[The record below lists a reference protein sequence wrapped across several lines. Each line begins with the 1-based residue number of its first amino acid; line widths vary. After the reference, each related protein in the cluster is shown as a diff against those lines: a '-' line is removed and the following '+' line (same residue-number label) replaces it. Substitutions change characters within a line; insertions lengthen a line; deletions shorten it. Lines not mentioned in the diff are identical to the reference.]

1 MYVYIYVYVCT
12 QISMCMHINMYIYLY
27 IYIKLDSHTEERS
40 LGYDKPIELKHC
52 EGTVDSCVPSQV
64 TLVHVFTE

>member
-1 MYVYIYVYVCT
+1 MHTDINVHAYKYVYIFV
-12 QISMCMHINMYIYLY
+12 Y

-52 EGTVDSCVPSQV
+52 EGTVDSCVPSQI

>member
-1 MYVYIYVYVCT
+1 MHTDINVHAYKYVYIFV
-12 QISMCMHINMYIYLY
+12 Y